1 MDTLRQAPPS
11 TDEIEIVLSDRVE
24 DVGEVLRV
32 VHDGFVEAGF
42 TLPQPSGMRLHAS
55 YLNPGTVFALARI
68 DGEPVGAAVVVVDG
82 PFGLPSDRAFAEEN
96 DALRSLGPD
105 PIHECGSFV
114 VRAQWRR
121 HTRRV
126 FVRAIAALTR
136 IALVNS
142 PCSPVVI
149 TASPETER
157 FYGAILGMRRLSEPR
172 PLYGAPA
179 LLMHP
184 GSVADMARHCRRGDS
199 SGQRAM
205 DRLIRDAPLLAG
217 GPARRARPAQRL
229 AAGARRGAGRRRW
242 AGRPD
247 PPAGEPAPVAAA
259 VDPPRRGRRTRR
271 RLRGP
276 PIASAVATLTT
287 GVFPADTSVVRSTTQ
302 MWGALR
308 AADRGA
314 IVLGAAAVAVFVVA
328 FCFLVA
334 GVISGTAGVCFGV
347 GCVTVFAAL
356 GMRATRQAAGRSA
369 GVEAR
374 FWRLMSYGF
383 MSWAL
388 GCVPYYVFLAAG
400 GDVASPAAWSQIGFL
415 LAYPFWYFGLWKL
428 RQPAL
433 VESRRGLFEGFAI
446 EVSAFLMFGF
456 SSSGRSGTRAS
467 RPRTTSPNSSRS
479 RSTSFCW
486 PPSTTRCGAPR

>member
-1 MDTLRQAPPS
+1 MEVAVDTLRQAPPS

-136 IALVNS
+136 IALVDS
-142 PCSPVVI
+142 PGSPVVI

-205 DRLIRDAPLLAG
+205 DRLIRETHPSWLVD
-217 GPARRARPAQRL
+217 
-229 AAGARRGAGRRRW
+229 RRGGLALPSDW
-242 AGRPD
+242 
-247 PPAGEPAPVAAA
+247 
-259 VDPPRRGRRTRR
+259 
-271 RLRGP
+271 LRE
-276 PIASAVATLTT
+276 
-287 GVFPADTSVVRSTTQ
+287 
-302 MWGALR
+302 
-308 AADRGA
+308 
-314 IVLGAAAVAVFVVA
+314 
-328 FCFLVA
+328 LVEE
-334 GVISGTAGVCFGV
+334 
-347 GCVTVFAAL
+347 
-356 GMRATRQAAGRSA
+356 QD
-369 GVEAR
+369 
-374 FWRLMSYGF
+374 
-383 MSWAL
+383 
-388 GCVPYYVFLAAG
+388 AAG
-400 GDVASPAAWSQIGFL
+400 GLAAQIHL
-415 LAYPFWYFGLWKL
+415 LASRHPSLL
-428 RQPAL
+428 RSILRDEGVAL
-433 VESRRGLFEGFAI
+433 AVA
-446 EVSAFLMFGF
+446 
-456 SSSGRSGTRAS
+456 
-467 RPRTTSPNSSRS
+467 
-479 RSTSFCW
+479 
-486 PPSTTRCGAPR
+486 